1 MKNVC
6 VVCGK
11 EFESS
16 HKSMCCSDCKIRKC
30 IICGKEF
37 ELKHPYTAV
46 TCSRKC
52 AGEYRK
58 RTGAAK
64 ASAEKAKKTLEER
77 YGVSNSSEL
86 QKFKKTCKWCGKEF
100 ETTSARQE
108 YCGDDYGSCPVCGK
122 QVKIKDMSKGPQ
134 ACSKACRQKLIEQT
148 SLERYGDKVAAN
160 SEQGREKAKQTN
172 QAKYGV
178 DHYSKT
184 SEYKEKLTKTM
195 NERYGVDHALQ
206 NDEIKKKWH
215 ETNQEKY
222 GTDTPLENE
231 EIRAKARATQ
241 EANGGIGFSRE
252 GAVEHLKEVSKER
265 YGTEFPTQSE
275 EVKEQIKQ
283 TNLNKYGT
291 TNPASSPDIRSKI
304 VITSR
309 KKYGASSY
317 FASELGKSEIKKSV
331 QEKYGV
337 DNVFQ
342 AAETKD
348 KIKDTLQDKY
358 GVDNPMKSEEL
369 KKKAQDTNVARY
381 GDVWWGSS
389 ETGIKARMSDPS
401 KYNEFIKF
409 TSNVEDYLKQFE
421 EAPTYYQLA
430 LKLGVTT
437 TAVSKYVLESGCQS
451 YISYNKST
459 MEQEVYDFL
468 KSIDPDIDIIRNDR
482 TRIAPMELDLYL
494 PEHNLAIECNPTY
507 THNSSKPTHWVGGV
521 VPKNYHQMKS
531 RKARDAGINLFH
543 VFGYEWSNHKEI
555 VESMIRNRL
564 GKNTHKLYARDLE
577 IKEVSFD
584 EANSFLLNNHILGQT
599 SARIRYG
606 LYDGEELVSL
616 MCFNK
621 PRYTMGYHKEYSEN
635 TWELSR
641 FCSLLNTNVVG
652 GASKLFKH
660 FLDSAKPDLVI
671 SFSSLSDTTGSVYE
685 ILGFKQEAEVD
696 PGYVWVSIKTDVAY
710 NRASC
715 QKRLLPKL
723 LNEADLDIEN
733 QTEDEI
739 MESHGFVKVYN
750 SGLIRWIYR

>member
-1 MKNVC
+1 MKNLC
-6 VVCGK
+6 VVCGR

-52 AGEYRK
+52 TGEYRK
-58 RTGAAK
+58 RTGVAK
-64 ASAEKAKKTLEER
+64 AGAEKAKKTLEER
-77 YGVSNSSEL
+77 YGISNSSEL
-86 QKFKKTCKWCGKEF
+86 QKFKKICKWCGKEF

-108 YCGDDYGSCPVCGK
+108 YCGDDYGPCPVCGK
-122 QVKIKDMSKGPQ
+122 QVKIKDMSKGPK
-134 ACSKACRQKLIEQT
+134 ACSKACRQKLIEQI
-148 SLERYGDKVAAN
+148 SLERYEDKVVAN
-160 SEQGREKAKQTN
+160 SKHGREKAKQTN
-172 QAKYGV
+172 QEKYGV
-178 DHYSKT
+178 S
-184 SEYKEKLTKTM
+184 
-195 NERYGVDHALQ
+195 
-206 NDEIKKKWH
+206 
-215 ETNQEKY
+215 
-222 GTDTPLENE
+222 
-231 EIRAKARATQ
+231 
-241 EANGGIGFSRE
+241 
-252 GAVEHLKEVSKER
+252 
-265 YGTEFPTQSE
+265 
-275 EVKEQIKQ
+275 
-283 TNLNKYGT
+283 
-291 TNPASSPDIRSKI
+291 NPASNPNVRSKI

-342 AAETKD
+342 ADEIKD

-358 GVDNPMKSEEL
+358 GVDNPIKSEEL
-369 KKKAQDTNVARY
+369 KKKAQDTNVARC
-381 GDVWWGSS
+381 GDVWRGSS

-401 KYNEFIKF
+401 KYNEFVKF
-409 TSNVEDYLKQFE
+409 TSNVEKYLKQFE

-437 TAVSKYVLESGCQS
+437 TAVSKYVLENGCQS
-451 YISYNKST
+451 YISYNNST
-459 MEQEVYDFL
+459 MEQDVYDFL
-468 KSIDPDIDIIRNDR
+468 KSIDPDINIVRNDR
-482 TRIAPMELDLYL
+482 TVIAPMKLDLYL
-494 PEHNLAIECNPTY
+494 PEYNLAIDCNPTS
-507 THNSSKPTHWVGGV
+507 THSSSTPKPSIDGV

-564 GKNTHKLYARDLE
+564 GKNTHNLYARDLE

-696 PGYVWVSIKTDVAY
+696 PGYVWVDVKTDVAH
-710 NRASC
+710 NRALC

-723 LNEADLDIEN
+723 LGEPNLDIEN

-750 SGLIRWIYR
+750 SGLIRWVYR

>member
-16 HKSMCCSDCKIRKC
+16 HKSMCCPDCKIRKC

-52 AGEYRK
+52 TGEYRK
-58 RTGAAK
+58 GAGVAK
-64 ASAEKAKKTLEER
+64 AGAEKAKKTLEER
-77 YGVSNSSEL
+77 YGISNSSEL
-86 QKFKKTCKWCGKEF
+86 QKFKKICKWCGKEF

-108 YCGDDYGSCPVCGK
+108 YCGDDYRPCPVCGK

-134 ACSKACRQKLIEQT
+134 ACSKACRQKLIEQV
-148 SLERYGDKVAAN
+148 SLERYGDKVVAN
-160 SEQGREKAKQTN
+160 SKHGREKAKQTN
-172 QAKYGV
+172 QEKYGV
-178 DHYSKT
+178 S
-184 SEYKEKLTKTM
+184 
-195 NERYGVDHALQ
+195 
-206 NDEIKKKWH
+206 
-215 ETNQEKY
+215 
-222 GTDTPLENE
+222 
-231 EIRAKARATQ
+231 
-241 EANGGIGFSRE
+241 
-252 GAVEHLKEVSKER
+252 
-265 YGTEFPTQSE
+265 
-275 EVKEQIKQ
+275 
-283 TNLNKYGT
+283 
-291 TNPASSPDIRSKI
+291 NPASNPDVRSKI

-342 AAETKD
+342 ADGIED
-348 KIKDTLQDKY
+348 KIKDTLQDEY

-369 KKKAQDTNVARY
+369 KKKAQDTNVARC

-389 ETGIKARMSDPS
+389 EADIKARMSDPS
-401 KYNEFIKF
+401 KYNEFVKF

-421 EAPTYYQLA
+421 EALTYYQLA

-437 TAVSKYVLESGCQS
+437 TAVSKYVLENGCQS
-451 YISYNKST
+451 YVSYNKST
-459 MEQEVYDFL
+459 MEQDVYDFL
-468 KSIDPDIDIIRNDR
+468 KSIGPDINIVRNDR
-482 TRIAPMELDLYL
+482 TVIAPMKLDLYL
-494 PEHNLAIECNPTY
+494 PEYNFAIDCNPTS
-507 THNSSKPTHWVGGV
+507 THNSSTPKPSIDGV

-660 FLDSAKPDLVI
+660 FLDSTRPDLVI

-723 LNEADLDIEN
+723 LNEPDLDIEN

>member
-16 HKSMCCSDCKIRKC
+16 HKSMCCPDCKIRKC

-52 AGEYRK
+52 TGEYRK
-58 RTGAAK
+58 RTGVAK
-64 ASAEKAKKTLEER
+64 AGAEKAKKTLEER
-77 YGVSNSSEL
+77 YGISNSSEL
-86 QKFKKTCKWCGKEF
+86 QKFKKICKWCGKEF

-108 YCGDDYGSCPVCGK
+108 YCGDDYGPCPVCGK
-122 QVKIKDMSKGPQ
+122 QVKIKDMPKGPQ
-134 ACSKACRQKLIEQT
+134 ACSKDCRQKLIEQT
-148 SLERYGDKVAAN
+148 SLERYGDKVATN

-172 QAKYGV
+172 QEKYGV
-178 DHYSKT
+178 S
-184 SEYKEKLTKTM
+184 
-195 NERYGVDHALQ
+195 
-206 NDEIKKKWH
+206 
-215 ETNQEKY
+215 
-222 GTDTPLENE
+222 
-231 EIRAKARATQ
+231 
-241 EANGGIGFSRE
+241 
-252 GAVEHLKEVSKER
+252 
-265 YGTEFPTQSE
+265 
-275 EVKEQIKQ
+275 
-283 TNLNKYGT
+283 
-291 TNPASSPDIRSKI
+291 NPDSNPNVRSKI

-342 AAETKD
+342 ANEIKD

-389 ETGIKARMSDPS
+389 EAGIKARMSDPS
-401 KYNEFIKF
+401 KYNEFVKF
-409 TSNVEDYLKQFE
+409 TSSVEEYLKQFE
-421 EAPTYYQLA
+421 KAPTYYQLA

-459 MEQEVYDFL
+459 MEQEVHDFL
-468 KSIDPDIDIIRNDR
+468 KSIDPDINIVRNDR
-482 TRIAPMELDLYL
+482 TVIAPMKLDLYL
-494 PEHNLAIECNPTY
+494 PEYNFAIDCNPTS
-507 THNSSKPTHWVGGV
+507 THSSSTPKPSIDGV

-531 RKARDAGINLFH
+531 KKARNAGINLFH

-564 GKNTHKLYARDLE
+564 GKNTHNLYARDLE

-641 FCSLLNTNVVG
+641 FCSLLNTSVVG

-660 FLDSAKPDLVI
+660 FLESTNPDLVI

-685 ILGFKQEAEVD
+685 ILGFKQDGEVD
-696 PGYVWVSIKTDVAY
+696 PGYVWVNIKTDVAY

-723 LNEADLDIEN
+723 LNEPDLDIDN

-750 SGLIRWIYR
+750 SGLIRWAYR